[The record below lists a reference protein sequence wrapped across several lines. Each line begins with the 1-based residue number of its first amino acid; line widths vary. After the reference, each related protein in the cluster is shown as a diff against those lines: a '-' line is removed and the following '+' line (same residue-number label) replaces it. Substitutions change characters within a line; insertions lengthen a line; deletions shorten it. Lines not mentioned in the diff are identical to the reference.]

1 MALYGGQR
9 DASLIRSLN
18 KELINRIIDTEIL
31 FYKLNLESTTS
42 NIYDE
47 TSAKVYDAPVLI
59 PSVINLDDEIWNS
72 EDFGSDI
79 TQNATFAFLKDSL
92 VDINLH
98 PDVGDIIEYRSRF
111 FELDSVV
118 DNQNLAGKDPDSWFG
133 GSEHGYSV
141 SVICVAHM
149 TRQSKVNIVKTRF
162 GTSETIKNQT
172 LPKNL

>member
-47 TSAKVYDAPVLI
+47 TNAKVYNAPVLI
-59 PSVINLDDEIWNS
+59 PSVVNLDDEIWNS

-111 FELDSVV
+111 FELDSIV

-141 SVICVAHM
+141 SVICLAHM

>member
-42 NIYDE
+42 NIYEE
-47 TSAKVYDAPVLI
+47 TNRKIYDAPVLI
-59 PSVINLDDEIWNS
+59 PSIATLDDETWNT
-72 EDFGSDI
+72 EDYGADI
-79 TQNATFAFLKDSL
+79 NQSATFAFLKDTL

-118 DNQNLAGKDPDSWFG
+118 DNQNLVGKDPDSWFG
-133 GSEHGYSV
+133 GGEHGYSL
-141 SVICVAHM
+141 SVICQAHM
-149 TRQSKVNIVKTRF
+149 TRQSKLNIVQTRF
-162 GTSETIKNQT
+162 GRSETVKNNI

>member
-47 TSAKVYDAPVLI
+47 TNAKVYNAPILI
-59 PSVINLDDEIWNS
+59 PSVVNLEDEIWNS

-92 VDINLH
+92 ADINLH
-98 PDVGDIIEYRSRF
+98 PDVGDVIEYRSRF

-141 SVICVAHM
+141 SVICLAHM